1 MASLGSIKL
10 NHIEWDSDKD
20 PFGFNQW
27 LSEFSDMVRALKDG
41 DVLELFLDE
50 KLKRTMRHSNMVS
63 KIFLEDPDFANA
75 EVDAAIESAMSS
87 ATSIVT
93 TTKTLGTATKPYR
106 DFTEAQLALDKQ
118 LYSVM
123 RQCIKGNR
131 KAIIENIV
139 IHSYVQAVCVFH
151 QHINLSASDRK
162 IRARPS
168 RQK

>member
-1 MASLGSIKL
+1 MFNTL
-10 NHIEWDSDKD
+10 NHTT
-20 PFGFNQW
+20 
-27 LSEFSDMVRALKDG
+27 ALYETSYE
-41 DVLELFLDE
+41 VAPAFR

-118 LYSVM
+118 
-123 RQCIKGNR
+123 
-131 KAIIENIV
+131 
-139 IHSYVQAVCVFH
+139 
-151 QHINLSASDRK
+151 
-162 IRARPS
+162 
-168 RQK
+168 